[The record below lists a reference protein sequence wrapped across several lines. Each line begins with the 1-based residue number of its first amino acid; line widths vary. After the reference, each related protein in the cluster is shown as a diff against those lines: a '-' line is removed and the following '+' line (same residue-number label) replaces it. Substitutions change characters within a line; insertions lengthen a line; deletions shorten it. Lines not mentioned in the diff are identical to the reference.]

1 MTMTSQTTISPS
13 GTKKRRIAE
22 AFTLIELVI
31 VLVIISAMVTVT
43 VPYATRSSEG
53 VMLEQAS
60 RDLAEAVK
68 YAMCTATDTKRRARL
83 VIDFASA
90 DYVIEVAPETND
102 RDFERPQ
109 DDRAG
114 PRRLAEG
121 IRIVD
126 FEGLTMSN
134 KNRYCLVF
142 DPGQPWPHA
151 RLSLA
156 AKHALK
162 TIRIAGRAVDIEDGP
177 N

>member
-1 MTMTSQTTISPS
+1 MTSQTTISPS
-13 GTKKRRIAE
+13 RTGRRRIAE

-60 RDLAEAVK
+60 RDLVEAVK
-68 YAMCTATDTKRRARL
+68 YTMYFATDTKRRARL
-83 VIDFASA
+83 VIDFASGS
-90 DYVIEVAPETND
+90 YVIEVAPEMND
-102 RDFERPQ
+102 RDFERPE

-114 PRRLAEG
+114 PRCLAAG

-151 RLSLA
+151 RLSLTA
-156 AKHALK
+156 RHTQK
-162 TIRIAGRAVDIEDGP
+162 TIRIAGRAVDIEDGSD
-177 N
+177 